1 MLYILSRQVA
11 VYNYCLLEIAK
22 DPVASHELVLSMLM
36 YILYSALRRSQ
47 SEAVRTP
54 AQV

>member
-47 SEAVRTP
+47 SEAVSP
-54 AQV
+54 VQV